1 MKKLSSR
8 TKSLP
13 KKVNIRPNSK
23 PKQKE
28 NNLKEIPINSENFE
42 EQLNSNCNEM
52 KEIAE
57 KIHKANILKAQENKI
72 KDEEID
78 SLNEEIRQVMINNA
92 DLQREIQEEL
102 NLRHKYEKE
111 QREIADYCNSLC
123 AKFREMDKTISDYEK
138 KVNKMKKDNEDLAD
152 FYDKKIDEIE
162 KENKKLTKRIDNRIE
177 LFNHQQ
183 NEIYEKTSKIT
194 TLDYEI
200 QREKDLF
207 NERNRLN
214 KDKFDELK
222 NKYDTLLKKVYELQ
236 LGCGLKKADGVS
248 KVGKTLSPEEKK
260 RLQIKEIEKKIEN
273 CEKNNDELVEQIN
286 DLNNQYKQMAESTDK
301 QHGSTVN
308 SNTMRSTAMGTGTN
322 FKGQNQ
328 TMVGKTFS
336 SSMYGTTK

>member
-1 MKKLSSR
+1 MKKNLSAR
-8 TKSLP
+8 TKSAP
-13 KKVNIRPNSK
+13 KKLNQRPNPKSKSK
-23 PKQKE
+23 PKNPQ
-28 NNLKEIPINSENFE
+28 EIPINSENFE

-57 KIHKANILKAQENKI
+57 KIHKANVLKAEENKI

-286 DLNNQYKQMAESTDK
+286 DLNNQYKQMAETTDK
-301 QHGSTVN
+301 YGNTVN
-308 SNTMRSTAMGTGTN
+308 SNTMMGSTAMGTN
-322 FKGQNQ
+322 FKGKNE
-328 TMVGKTFS
+328 TMAGKTFS
-336 SSMYGTTK
+336 NSMYRTK